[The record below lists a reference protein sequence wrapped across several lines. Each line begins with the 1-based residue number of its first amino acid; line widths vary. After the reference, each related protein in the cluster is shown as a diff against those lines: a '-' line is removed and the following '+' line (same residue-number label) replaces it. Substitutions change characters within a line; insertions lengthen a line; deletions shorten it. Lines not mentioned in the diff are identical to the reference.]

1 MAELLPVTEKTRDR
15 YPYVAPTLSEVYN
28 MWTVTVD
35 QDGVINLPQEV
46 LESLDLKTHDY
57 VEFVSDND
65 KQQVLVKKLPVKR
78 VLVETVS
85 TFRMRYVVELQQH
98 EPDEYALD
106 TVVMGDAVEF
116 SQKYLDETV
125 VTHREVSADEVLA
138 MCDIDNDYAD
148 SWTDDKK
155 FEVFVTA
162 LQNENASKVITQN

>member
-1 MAELLPVTEKTRDR
+1 
-15 YPYVAPTLSEVYN
+15 

-65 KQQVLVKKLPVKR
+65 KSQIVVKKLPVKR

-138 MCDIDNDYAD
+138 MCDIDNDYVD
-148 SWTDDKK
+148 SWSDDKK

-162 LQNENASKVITQN
+162 LQNENASKVITQD